1 MRVVIIG
8 GGEVGFHVA
17 KALSEENF
25 DITVIDI
32 SPEKCR
38 RASENL
44 DVIVVE
50 GNGAS
55 PKTLVE
61 ANVSEADYVLCL
73 TRVDEVN
80 LIASQQA
87 HELGATKIIA
97 RLRNQQYTTRHS
109 IIRPEKFGVDLV
121 IHPERAATEEIIRL
135 IHHPYAVQAMDFESG
150 RLKMLGVY
158 MDKTCASFLNRPLGE
173 IALENNH
180 FKFGIIAV
188 LRNSETHVPW
198 ADFKFEIGD
207 CIYFIVKAEDEPN
220 LLGMLCKEAQE
231 VKRVMILGGSKIGR
245 SLAEE
250 LKDTYSVRLIEENR
264 KKAEYI
270 AHTIDDIMV
279 INGDGTDIEFLKA
292 ENIQDVD
299 SFIAVTENEKTN
311 LIAGLLAHHM
321 GSGQTIT
328 HVTKT
333 EYIPTIQEI
342 GIVSVISK
350 NLSTVNSILREMHSD
365 ISNASVTTFEEID
378 VDVIEFQPEK
388 GSRAVEAPLREL
400 DFPADSIVGMI
411 NHHGKLMLARGDSQM
426 TVDDIAL
433 VFAKPKAIPK
443 LKKLFSA

>member
-32 SPEKCR
+32 DPEKCR
-38 RASENL
+38 RVSETI
-44 DVIVVE
+44 DGSAVE

-55 PKTLVE
+55 PKTLRE
-61 ANVSEADYVLCL
+61 ANVSDADYVLCL

-87 HELGATKIIA
+87 HELGARKIIS
-97 RLRNQQYTTRHS
+97 RLRNQQYTERGS
-109 IIRPEKFGVDLV
+109 IVRPEKFGVDLV
-121 IHPERAATEEIIRL
+121 IHPEQAATEEIIRL
-135 IHHPYAVQAMDFESG
+135 IKHPYAVQAMDFEGG
-150 RLKMLGVY
+150 RLKMLGIF
-158 MDKTCASFLNRPLGE
+158 MDKSCSNFLNRSLRELAGE
-173 IALENNH
+173 NDH

-188 LRNSETHVPW
+188 LREGETFVPW

-207 CIYFIVKAEDEPN
+207 TVYFIVKSEDEDN
-220 LLGMLCKEAQE
+220 LISMLCLERKES
-231 VKRVMILGGSKIGR
+231 KRIMIMGGSKIGR
-245 SLAEE
+245 SLAEA
-250 LKDTYSVRLIEENR
+250 LKDDYSVRLLELKR
-264 KKAEYI
+264 KKANKI
-270 AHTIDDIMV
+270 ANAIDNIMV
-279 INGDGTDIEFLKA
+279 IEGDGTDIEFLKT
-292 ENIQDVD
+292 ENIQEVD
-299 SFIAVTENEKTN
+299 TFISVTENEKTN
-311 LIAGLLAHHM
+311 LIAGLLAHHL
-321 GSGQTIT
+321 GARQSIT
-328 HVTKT
+328 HVTTT
-333 EYIPTIQEI
+333 EYIPTIHEI
-342 GIVSVISK
+342 GIVSVVSK
-350 NLSTVNSILREMHSD
+350 NLSTVNSILKVMHSD

-388 GSRAVEAPLREL
+388 GSSVVKSPLQDL

-411 NHHGKLMLARGDSQM
+411 NHHGKLVLARGDSQL